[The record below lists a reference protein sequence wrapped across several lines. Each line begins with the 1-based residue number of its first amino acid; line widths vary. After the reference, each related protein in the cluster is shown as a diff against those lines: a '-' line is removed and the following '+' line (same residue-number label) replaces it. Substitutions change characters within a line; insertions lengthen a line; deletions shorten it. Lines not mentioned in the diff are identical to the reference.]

1 MKRTILLRTIIVML
15 IGTASGFVVAF
26 SSRNTCGRRSLVT
39 NGVGA
44 VPRSRATGATAG
56 VTGIVAPQPQ
66 HPSYSTT
73 SLSLSLLTSSSN
85 RRPGRPQQYRTSAM
99 STPSSSFS
107 SSAAASL
114 AATAAA
120 SSSPASSTNDPS
132 GSARREGVGPR
143 QAVIEARLMKAF
155 APITYLEVQNTSH
168 GAKSDESHFKVI
180 VVSETF
186 AGTRLIGRHRAIN
199 KAVSEA
205 DDGSSASASLGF
217 HSLEIGAAKTPDEWD
232 ANSTVKPSP
241 KCQGTRDDIQYG
253 IIIAM
258 HLFSHFVIIGHR

>member
-1 MKRTILLRTIIVML
+1 MKRTILLRTIIVMV
-15 IGTASGFVVAF
+15 IGAASGFVVAF

-44 VPRSRATGATAG
+44 VSRSRATGAAAG

-66 HPSYSTT
+66 HPLYSATT
-73 SLSLSLLTSSSN
+73 LSLSVLTSSSN
-85 RRPGRPQQYRTSAM
+85 HRPGRPQQYRPSSTM

-114 AATAAA
+114 AAAAAAA

-143 QAVIEARLMKAF
+143 QAVIEARLTQAF

-199 KAVSEA
+199 KAVSDA
-205 DDGSSASASLGF
+205 DDGGSASLGF

-241 KCQGTRDDIQYG
+241 KCQGTRDCIQYG
-253 IIIAM
+253 IMTAM
-258 HLFSHFVIIGHR
+258 HLFSHFVIICHR